1 MLLLDGKRIG
11 CAFVQYSSVFDAS
24 RAIKKMNGEKIQG
37 MYNVYIIIT
46 YGYYLRMYI
55 KFWQKGLT
63 QAQTGIL
70 FNKPCISLKY

>member
-37 MYNVYIIIT
+37 VYNVYIIIT
-46 YGYYLRMYI
+46 YIWLLPTYVYKVLA
-55 KFWQKGLT
+55 KTFD
-63 QAQTGIL
+63 TGTDRH
-70 FNKPCISLKY
+70 FV